1 MAKQSSK
8 TSITSV
14 AASTPAVAVTEKV
27 AKAPKTEK
35 SVAAAPVSTEKVAK
49 APKAEKVA
57 AASTP
62 VVAAAPSVSAEK
74 VAKTPKT
81 PKAPKAAASA
91 STTASVVVAASTDV
105 VVEAVSA
112 VVSVSTEFSDFMS
125 KLQQLSTTISSLKTE
140 FRSLEKKASRELKTA
155 AKASSKRKRK
165 TGNRSPSG
173 FVKPTLISDE
183 LATFLGKTTGTE
195 MARTEVTREINTYIR
210 ANSLQDTT
218 NGRRINADTKLSSL
232 LKLTVGEELTY
243 FNLQRY
249 MSPHF
254 AKTTPAVV
262 VASA

>member
-8 TSITSV
+8 TSTTSV
-14 AASTPAVAVTEKV
+14 AASTPAVAASTPSVEKV
-27 AKAPKTEK
+27 AKAPKAEK
-35 SVAAAPVSTEKVAK
+35 SAAAVSTPAVEKVAK

-57 AASTP
+57 ASTP
-62 VVAAAPSVSAEK
+62 AVAAPSVPAAEK
-74 VAKTPKT
+74 VAKA
-81 PKAPKAAASA
+81 PKAPKAAKAVA
-91 STTASVVVAASTDV
+91 VASVVVASTDV
-105 VVEAVSA
+105 PVVAEASA
-112 VVSVSTEFSDFMS
+112 AVSVSSEFTDFMS

-195 MARTEVTREINTYIR
+195 MARTEVTREINAYIR

-254 AKTTPAVV
+254 AKTSAAV